1 MPAQNA
7 NVPLPEFLATTE
19 VGGLT
24 PEQRLLIV
32 RQALLILEQNYTF
45 LTFKS
50 ARYGINPLQ
59 RLRLL
64 QQRLERPGQRD
75 LEWQTHAELLDIFN
89 SLRDLHTRYVLPT
102 PFREATASL
111 PFLLKEY
118 RDDGRPHY
126 LVTRL
131 VSDQPVQ
138 DENFSNGVEV
148 THWNGVAVARAVERF
163 AERMPGANPAARH
176 SRAVQFFTFRSLGFA
191 GPPDEDW
198 IIVGYTGLD
207 GVPRDVRVVWQVTP
221 LAAANRLSPDR
232 GHVSRTEM
240 GIDVEGDHLA
250 RRRTEVFAPE
260 VVRAEASGVP
270 LAGDPSLVPVTAE
283 LSTVYEARTVP
294 VAGRTVG
301 HLRIRTFKP
310 PENPPGVPIA
320 SVEDMVAEFIRLLG
334 VLPQDGL
341 VLDIRGNG
349 GGAIVAAEMCLQALT
364 AHPLSPEPAQF
375 GATALNLRLCRGN
388 DDLSGWLPS
397 MEQALESGASHSA
410 GLTFTTAG
418 LLRRVPQSYFGPIVL
433 ITDARVYSAADMF
446 AAGFQDNGLGTVL
459 GVDDTTGAGGANV
472 WDMKLLLRHAPGG
485 PYSLLPGGADMTVAI
500 RRVLRVGRNEGSPV
514 EDYGV
519 AADEKHDVTRRDVLE
534 KDADLMAAAAR
545 ILDKGRPRRFD
556 IALAEAGG
564 ELTVTFA
571 TQGVDRADVLLDGR
585 PRLTVDLGGNPGPAP
600 VPGGP
605 PAPGEVLV
613 LGYDDGRLVAARRFL
628 RDDGG
633 WRPHVGLEPE
643 PA

>member
-1 MPAQNA
+1 MPAQNTH
-7 NVPLPEFLATTE
+7 VPLPEFLATTE

-24 PEQRLLIV
+24 PQERLLIV
-32 RQALLILEQNYTF
+32 RQALLILEQSYTF

-102 PFREATASL
+102 PYRDATASL

-118 RDDGRPHY
+118 REDGRPRY

-138 DENFSNGVEV
+138 DENFRNGVEV

-198 IIVGYTGLD
+198 ITVSYLGLD
-207 GVPRDVRVVWQVTP
+207 GVPRDVRVVWQVSP
-221 LAAANRLSPDR
+221 LAAATRSPDHE
-232 GHVSRTEM
+232 HVSRTEM

-270 LAGDPSLVPVTAE
+270 LAGDPAGIPVTAG
-283 LSTVYEARTVP
+283 LSTVYEARSVP
-294 VAGRTVG
+294 VAGRTIG

-320 SVEDMVAEFIRLLG
+320 SVDDMVAEFVRLLG
-334 VLPQDGL
+334 LLPPDGL

-349 GGAIVAAEMCLQALT
+349 GGAIVASEMCLQALT
-364 AHPLSPEPAQF
+364 ARPLAPEPAQF
-375 GATALNLRLCRGN
+375 AATALNLRLCRGN

-410 GLTFTTAG
+410 GLTFTTGG

-472 WDMKLLLRHAPGG
+472 WDMRLLVRHAPGG
-485 PYSLLPGGADMTVAI
+485 PFSLLPGGADMTVAI

-519 AADEKHDVTRRDVLE
+519 AADEKHDVTRRDILE

-556 IALAEAGG
+556 ITVTEAGG
-564 ELTVTFA
+564 ELTVGFGTV
-571 TQGVDRADVLLDGR
+571 GVDRADVLLDGR
-585 PRLTVDLGGNPGPAP
+585 PRLTVDLDGNPGPAL

-605 PAPGEVLV
+605 PAAAEVLV
-613 LGYDDGRLVAARRFL
+613 LGYDRDRLVAARRF
-628 RDDGG
+628 RREGG
-633 WRPHVGLEPE
+633 ELRPHVGLEPE
-643 PA
+643 